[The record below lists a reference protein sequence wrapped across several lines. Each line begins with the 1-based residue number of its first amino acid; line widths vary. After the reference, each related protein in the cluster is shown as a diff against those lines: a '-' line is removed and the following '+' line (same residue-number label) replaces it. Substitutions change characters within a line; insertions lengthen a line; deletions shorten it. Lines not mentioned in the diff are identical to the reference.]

1 VTGTGEVSVAGKRD
15 KGKAARRRAQME
27 RLAASTASG
36 TGDARRARDRER
48 AARAAAA
55 GPSAARWLVP
65 ADPTDPTG
73 ATVGVDLVA
82 DLLALDPRT
91 TLQGRGGDR
100 LRQLAARVADL
111 VALDA
116 MVPSGRALVEVVTED
131 EELRAALRPSF
142 DLDALLG
149 GGPVAGDRHD
159 RTIRVADALL
169 TRATA
174 HRDGRVD
181 LYAAVAP
188 VGTERHPLADEVE
201 ATVRVA
207 TGQLQVPTSADPA
220 VVVTTG
226 GWVAVAPVE
235 LFLAAGRG
243 LLSGGA
249 RDVGGAALVTWLQ
262 QVQRGTEDGWWTA
275 LDVRLPVDAAS
286 LLDDAASRA
295 GSDHPD
301 VAGAALVD
309 LVGAR
314 YPVAP
319 PA

>member
-1 VTGTGEVSVAGKRD
+1 MVTATSEVSVAGKRD

-27 RLAASTASG
+27 RLAAATGSG
-36 TGDARRARDRER
+36 DADARRARDRDA

-65 ADPTDPTG
+65 GDRTD
-73 ATVGVDLVA
+73 AAVGVDLVA

-116 MVPSGRALVEVVTED
+116 TVPSGRTLAEVVTDD

-142 DLDALLG
+142 DLDALLE
-149 GGPVAGDRHD
+149 GGPVGGDRHD
-159 RTIRVADALL
+159 RSVRVAEAL
-169 TRATA
+169 TERASA
-174 HRDGRVD
+174 HRDGRAD

-188 VGTERHPLADEVE
+188 VGTQRHELADEVE
-201 ATVRVA
+201 VTVRVA
-207 TGQLQVPTSADPA
+207 TEGLSVPASAEPA
-220 VVVTTG
+220 VVVTSA

-243 LLSGGA
+243 LLTGGA
-249 RDVGGAALVTWLQ
+249 RDVGGAALVVWLQ
-262 QVQRGTEDGWWTA
+262 QVHRGGEDGWWTA
-275 LDVRLPVDAAS
+275 LRGRLPVEAAP

-309 LVGAR
+309 LVAAR